1 MSAAAARRKKQ
12 LQKRAASKGETVGD
26 PVELR
31 LSTLLQDPSLSTES
45 VAYEALQLAQS
56 AVRRNVKIGNF
67 TKATDVAYTT
77 SLDLL
82 VKSGRVSVSSQLL
95 AVLVQVLSETHTS
108 CTDEWVTRFT
118 ALDDAYRNALDA
130 DTGMNSDERGRL
142 QRLHLQFL
150 KKGLK
155 WSNDLGSV
163 RYGDKGLHELLG
175 NHCWAMSC
183 DEAVVGDENERKAA
197 ELKALNEQ
205 ESDEEDVYV
214 LDIELRNEAVSHYA
228 LAEKVD
234 VILDKLK
241 SLPAPTAEERK
252 MGHVCPPSQRDALL
266 TRSVLALLAIENLR
280 DAKTLAGSFLKD
292 IDGRSEDELKKSYLD
307 KTDGKAP
314 SHIIFVCMLIR
325 ICEKD
330 KKTAPLFNWLVKNF
344 GAELGTM
351 HEPQVIKKYT
361 TKIGM
366 VYFAIQPPPSMM
378 AMMENMMSG
387 GGMGGMG
394 GMGGGMP
401 PGGINPQMMQMA
413 MQAMQGGGM
422 GM

>member
-1 MSAAAARRKKQ
+1 
-12 LQKRAASKGETVGD
+12 
-26 PVELR
+26 
-31 LSTLLQDPSLSTES
+31 
-45 VAYEALQLAQS
+45 
-56 AVRRNVKIGNF
+56 
-67 TKATDVAYTT
+67 
-77 SLDLL
+77 
-82 VKSGRVSVSSQLL
+82 
-95 AVLVQVLSETHTS
+95 
-108 CTDEWVTRFT
+108 
-118 ALDDAYRNALDA
+118 
-130 DTGMNSDERGRL
+130 MNGP
-142 QRLHLQFL
+142 
-150 KKGLK
+150 
-155 WSNDLGSV
+155 
-163 RYGDKGLHELLG
+163 
-175 NHCWAMSC
+175 CA
-183 DEAVVGDENERKAA
+183 
-197 ELKALNEQ
+197 
-205 ESDEEDVYV
+205 
-214 LDIELRNEAVSHYA
+214 
-228 LAEKVD
+228 
-234 VILDKLK
+234 
-241 SLPAPTAEERK
+241 
-252 MGHVCPPSQRDALL
+252 RDALL